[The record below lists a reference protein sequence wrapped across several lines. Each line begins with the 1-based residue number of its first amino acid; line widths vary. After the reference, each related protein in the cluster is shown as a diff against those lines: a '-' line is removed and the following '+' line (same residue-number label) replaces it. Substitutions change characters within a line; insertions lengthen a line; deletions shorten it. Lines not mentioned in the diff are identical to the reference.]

1 MTSLVK
7 RGSSGAVALEL
18 QALLNAAGAVPQLL
32 VDGDFGA
39 ETDVAVRAFQ
49 ATVVDGIAGP
59 QTLTALKQATAAR
72 SGPYCG
78 RDWGN
83 LVSN

>member
-7 RGSSGAVALEL
+7 RSSSGAVALEL

-39 ETDVAVRAFQ
+39 ETDVAVRAF
-49 ATVVDGIAGP
+49 
-59 QTLTALKQATAAR
+59 
-72 SGPYCG
+72 
-78 RDWGN
+78 
-83 LVSN
+83 